1 MRTPHL
7 HRFAIVTAFS
17 ALVLTTLVGV
27 SHAGNFVGENGS
39 DFDCDGLRDLVRNMP
54 YENTGGVINSG
65 AVSITYSSTGTSQQL
80 TQDTPG
86 IPGDLEEDDNF
97 GQAYTAYDR
106 NHDGCDDLVV
116 SATGEDVN
124 GFDNAGMIWAIPG
137 SPTGLNTSGTT
148 TYTQDSPG
156 FPGSAE
162 ASDAFG
168 WELASGT
175 TSDGT
180 PFLLIT
186 SVGEND
192 GAGAV
197 HYVRTDVVSIITQN
211 SVGVPGTAEADDM
224 FGSPLAVSDSFF
236 AVGSVGEDFSGSLD
250 AGMVHVFSHGAA
262 STAPPPLAAATQ
274 NTAGVSGS
282 AEPAD
287 FFGFSLSVL
296 PYRQSE
302 SMPVGA
308 ALAVGSVRERVGD
321 IFSAGMAHLL
331 YVSASGTVSEIAAVT
346 QNTPGVTGSPER
358 EDFLGEDLVVANL
371 DPNSTVATPDTIV
384 WAVAASGELTVSGER
399 SAVHVFPPGWQP
411 GQRDIWLEDGTNGL
425 PADSL
430 PLLRRLRASAAYLH
444 VGSFEHECHAVPWQ
458 NLLGTGGDIP
468 ATLRADGCR

>member
-1 MRTPHL
+1 MCSSHL
-7 HRFAIVTAFS
+7 YRMVTVTALS
-17 ALVLTTLVGV
+17 VLVLTALVGV
-27 SHAGNFVGENGS
+27 ARAGKFVEENGS
-39 DFDCDGLRDLVRNMP
+39 DFDCDGLRDLVRDMP
-54 YENTGGVINSG
+54 YENAGGVIDSG
-65 AVSITYSSTGTSQQL
+65 AVWVTYSSTGTSQQL

-86 IPGDLEEDDNF
+86 IPGELEEYDNF

-124 GFDNAGMIWAIPG
+124 GFDNAGMVWVIPG
-137 SPTGLNTSGTT
+137 SLTGLDTYGTT

-175 TSDGT
+175 TSGGT

-197 HYVRTDVVSIITQN
+197 HYVRPDVVSIITQN
-211 SVGVPGTAEADDM
+211 STGVPGTAEPNDM
-224 FGSPLAVSDSFF
+224 FGSPLAVSDLFF
-236 AVGSVGEDFSGSLD
+236 AVGSIGEDFSGSMD
-250 AGMVHVFSHGAA
+250 AGMVHVFSHGTA
-262 STAPPPLAAATQ
+262 SPTPLAAATQ
-274 NTAGVSGS
+274 DTAGVSGT

-296 PYRQSE
+296 PYRPSE
-302 SMPVGA
+302 GAPVGA

-346 QNTPGVTGSPER
+346 QNTSGVTGTPER
-358 EDFLGEDLVVANL
+358 EDFLGEDIVVANL
-371 DPNSTVATPDTIV
+371 DSNSTVATPDTMV
-384 WAVAASGELTVSGER
+384 WAVAVSGEDTASGEQ
-399 SAVHVFPPGWQP
+399 SAAHVFRPNWRP

-425 PADSL
+425 PVDSL
-430 PLLRRLRASAAYLH
+430 PLLGRLRASASHLH
-444 VGSFEHECHAVPWQ
+444 VGSLGHECHAVPWQ
-458 NLLGTGGDIP
+458 NLLGTGEDVP
-468 ATLRADGCR
+468 ATLRADGCW